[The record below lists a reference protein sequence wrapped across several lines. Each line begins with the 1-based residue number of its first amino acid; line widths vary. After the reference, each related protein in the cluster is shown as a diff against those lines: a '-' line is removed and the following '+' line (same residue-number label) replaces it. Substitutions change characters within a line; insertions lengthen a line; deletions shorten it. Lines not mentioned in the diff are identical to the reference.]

1 MGHTN
6 IYRDVLKAQFKS
18 GGLGVFAI
26 NTPIAGFWREK
37 NSAGFWIENAQGR
50 EGKHMP
56 QRARMCTKGM
66 VKSLFGQCPKN
77 IIFMMGLMESEVKR
91 YRIKPYQTIPRPTKT
106 IPRPTKPNLT
116 NQNQASL
123 YLTS

>member
-50 EGKHMP
+50 EGKTY
-56 QRARMCTKGM
+56 ATKSPN
-66 VKSLFGQCPKN
+66 VHKRDGQIAVWAIPKN
-77 IIFMMGLMESEVKR
+77 FFMMGLMESEVKR